1 VLAVSRAMY
10 VEETLAAAVAA
21 AGGGGFANTVLS
33 IND

>member
-1 VLAVSRAMY
+1 MY